1 MFLISRVIRRT
12 FADMRYRESKA
23 KLEIDPLDHPA
34 YETEATR
41 TNTEDVV
48 QVELWPRR
56 KLKELYIHTLEIL
69 KDIPEDAGYRIIVE
83 EMTRFRLK
91 TVESSLDHFEIE
103 KKIGFGIMEEL
114 IEAAKNEIILV
125 GLMKS
130 NA

>member
-1 MFLISRVIRRT
+1 MFVLSRVMRRT
-12 FADMRYRESKA
+12 FVDMKFREGKA
-23 KLEIDPLDHPA
+23 KLETDPFDHPA
-34 YETEATR
+34 YDTEATR
-41 TNTEDVV
+41 TNTGDVV

-69 KDIPEDAGYRIIVE
+69 KELPEDAGYRIMIE

-91 TVESSLDHFEIE
+91 TVESSLDHSEIE

-114 IEAAKNEIILV
+114 IEAAKNEITLI

-130 NA
+130 NP